1 MTVHSCKPSYP
12 RKMKQKDHKFKTG
25 LGYMVG
31 PRSAWATK
39 EDLVSKKSKFENWCL
54 KKYRSKY
61 KDLNTKKECL
71 SIKSVRTV
79 EPEDPS
85 LTDTYSPSD
94 KQAT

>member
-39 EDLVSKKSKFENWCL
+39 EDLVSKKSKFENRCL
-54 KKYRSKY
+54 KEYRSKFVQRL
-61 KDLNTKKECL
+61 KHQKRVFINKEC
-71 SIKSVRTV
+71 
-79 EPEDPS
+79 EDCRARGPQ
-85 LTDTYSPSD
+85 PH
-94 KQAT
+94 